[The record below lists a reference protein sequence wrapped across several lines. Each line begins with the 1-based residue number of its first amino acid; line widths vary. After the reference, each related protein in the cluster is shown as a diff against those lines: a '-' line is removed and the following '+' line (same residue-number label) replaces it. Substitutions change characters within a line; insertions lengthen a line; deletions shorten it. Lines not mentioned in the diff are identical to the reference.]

1 MNSGGDVVTGDPG
14 SSPDHDK
21 LGEELD
27 KVKCLLGE
35 EALTG
40 LAKMALNPI
49 ISEPHAI

>member
-1 MNSGGDVVTGDPG
+1 LNSGGDVVTGDPG

-21 LGEELD
+21 LGEELG
-27 KVKCLLGE
+27 KVKCYWGE

-49 ISEPHAI
+49 ISKPHAI